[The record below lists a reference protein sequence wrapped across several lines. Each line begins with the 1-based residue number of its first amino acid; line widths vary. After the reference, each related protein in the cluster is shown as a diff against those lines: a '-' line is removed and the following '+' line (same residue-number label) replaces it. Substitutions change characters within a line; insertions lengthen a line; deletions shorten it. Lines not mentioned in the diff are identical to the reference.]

1 MIEGRNTMED
11 HSNEAQIRALIE
23 NWAKAVRD
31 VNMGDILA
39 HHTADIVM
47 FDVPPPLQYQGMA
60 EYEKTWEIFFKFSP
74 GGDGSFDILELHIS
88 ASDSVAFA
96 YGLVQ
101 VVDNPVRLSMGFRKE
116 KGQWLIAHEHH
127 SYPMEIK
134 AEA

>member
-1 MIEGRNTMED
+1 MED
-11 HSNEAQIRALIE
+11 NSNEAQIRALIE

-31 VNMGDILA
+31 VNMDDILA

-47 FDVPPPLQYQGMA
+47 FDVPPPLQFKGMD
-60 EYEKTWEIFFKFSP
+60 EYKKTWELFFQFSP

-88 ASDSVAFA
+88 ASDTVAFA
-96 YGLVQ
+96 YGLVH
-101 VVDNPVRLSMGFRKE
+101 VVDNPVRLSIGFRKE
-116 KGQWLIAHEHH
+116 NGSWLIAHEHH